1 MVPTTLMRK
10 EKLINLNLTKE
21 KIDSLCPTLTDLS
34 RKIFQKVLLIDF
46 FRLIKSD

>member
-1 MVPTTLMRK
+1 MVPTPLMRK

-21 KIDSLCPTLTDLS
+21 KMDSLCPTTDLS
-34 RKIFQKVLLIDF
+34 RKIFQKGLLIDF